1 MQALMYPH
9 LMAVT
14 PLKRL
19 RVDETLWENFG
30 DAAEALGLDRT
41 KVLVAFMHRFVDAMA
56 VRSASP
62 DHAAERPH
70 SAA

>member
-1 MQALMYPH
+1 
-9 LMAVT
+9 MAAT

-19 RVDETLWENFG
+19 RVDEELWRNFG
-30 DAAEALGLDRT
+30 EASEVLGLDRT

-56 VRSASP
+56 VRSAEG
-62 DHAAERPH
+62 DHAATPPH